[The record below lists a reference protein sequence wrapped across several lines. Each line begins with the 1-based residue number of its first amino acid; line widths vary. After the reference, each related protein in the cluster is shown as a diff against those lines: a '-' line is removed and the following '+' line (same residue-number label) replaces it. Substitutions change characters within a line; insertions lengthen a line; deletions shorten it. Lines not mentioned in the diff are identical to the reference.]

1 MTGDLVAV
9 STLPDKK
16 KVNSEEFLEAIRER
30 LEKR

>member
-30 LEKR
+30 LEER